1 MASGDILAAREVTR
15 QIFVDD
21 KVKRYAV
28 DLVGA
33 TRDPAAAGISE
44 LAGLIEY
51 GASVRGSLNLV
62 RLAKANALLAGR
74 SYTSPHDVKS
84 VAPDVL
90 RHRVVV
96 TYEAEA
102 QGRSADDV
110 DRCDS
115 RQCRSA
121 LTGICTKL
129 FMLPAEIVNQVRRI
143 QLRTGRQVAD
153 VLAGAY
159 VSVFKGRGVEFD
171 EVRPYV
177 PGDDVRTIDWN
188 VTARMG
194 APYVKRY
201 VEERQLTVLL
211 IVDMSASLDFGSAER
226 SKREAAVELSALLAF
241 SAIYND
247 DKVGLLLFHGEVDQF
262 IPPRKGQKHA
272 LRVVREVLARGE
284 ETSAV
289 RPRDRA
295 LTALPRALANSFAQL
310 RERSRGARRRSTNIA
325 HALEFCRRVL
335 PRRAVLFLISDF
347 LDDGYLDALRGA
359 NRKTRRGGGARNR
372 SPRVGVSRRGARDA
386 GRCGDGRA
394 APGRHQL
401 SRLAGSARA
410 GRRHARRSV
419 ASLP

>member
-1 MASGDILAAREVTR
+1 
-15 QIFVDD
+15 
-21 KVKRYAV
+21 
-28 DLVGA
+28 
-33 TRDPAAAGISE
+33 
-44 LAGLIEY
+44 
-51 GASVRGSLNLV
+51 
-62 RLAKANALLAGR
+62 
-74 SYTSPHDVKS
+74 
-84 VAPDVL
+84 
-90 RHRVVV
+90 
-96 TYEAEA
+96 
-102 QGRSADDV
+102 
-110 DRCDS
+110 
-115 RQCRSA
+115 
-121 LTGICTKL
+121 
-129 FMLPAEIVNQVRRI
+129 MLPAEIVNQVRRI

-295 LTALPRALANSFAQL
+295 LAALPRALGSRFAQL

-359 NRKTRRGGGARNR
+359 NRKHDVVAVRVTDRRESEFQGAGL
-372 SPRVGVSRRGARDA
+372 VTLEDAETGERRLVDTSSAA
-386 GRCGDGRA
+386 LRA
-394 APGRHQL
+394 A
-401 SRLAGSARA
+401 LAQDADARA
-410 GRRHARRSV
+410 EALHRSLRGSGIDVVSIDATGSVVEPLLAFFRMREKRIRR
-419 ASLP
+419 